1 VSVSRAYFLLR
12 FYVEIDRMPEAKH
25 SVCCRCSKRRE
36 EMRAIS
42 DAVDAELFG
51 TAELATHILGLI
63 KTFRSLPPSLRVQ
76 IGRMFDSSDETS

>member
-1 VSVSRAYFLLR
+1 
-12 FYVEIDRMPEAKH
+12 
-25 SVCCRCSKRRE
+25 
-36 EMRAIS
+36 MRAIS